1 MMQIVYTALCALI
14 FTTCVSLRATTAAG
28 SPLPL
33 YFGYIISGNSSD
45 FGGAI
50 STADT
55 VTAVDLAL
63 RRINN
68 DPFLLS
74 GYELRYQATLDSQV
88 QSLLHVWPTSISI
101 YGSVCGY

>member
-1 MMQIVYTALCALI
+1 MMQIVYTALCVLI
-14 FTTCVSLRATTAAG
+14 FTTCVSLRATTAAS

-45 FGGAI
+45 FGGVI

-63 RRINN
+63 RRINS
-68 DPFLLS
+68 DPHLLT

-88 QSLLHVWPTSISI
+88 
-101 YGSVCGY
+101 